1 MGWTV
6 TQVGKN
12 ITTKKFLEFD
22 IKRDYPHLELVKL
35 VEGKNEYGQKPFF
48 AAFKRGDKV
57 TAAVFLTRRR
67 NGSVAVKVIGEEA
80 GPTQLAPANFIKLL
94 TPTTNE
100 WANTWREKSLNQ
112 NLALLTAV

>member
-1 MGWTV
+1 MGWDV

-57 TAAVFLTRRR
+57 TGAVFLTRRK
-67 NGSVAVKVIGEEA
+67 NGSLAVKVIGEEA
-80 GPTQLAPANFIKLL
+80 GPMQLAPASFIKLL
-94 TPTTNE
+94 TPTDNA
-100 WANTWREKSLNQ
+100 WANQWRQRSLDVE
-112 NLALLTAV
+112 LLTQVG